1 MQLGINRRGRLAPR
15 LAPRLISTKDLTASL
30 MRKLPSPRRCF
41 TAVLIATTL
50 VSPEFGR
57 AADPQPYTVD
67 LASTDEPA
75 LDSALRASSVL
86 LTLRDK
92 APVGPFALITRARE
106 DRTRLETALTSFG
119 YYGSKIAI
127 DIAGRSIEDPA
138 LPAALDA
145 VTGDVPVAIHI
156 DKGPLYHLRRVELT
170 GHPHPVA
177 DRALKL
183 KAGDPAIAADVV
195 AAQERMLQALR
206 DDGHA
211 LAKVDTPVAVL
222 VPPATGLDVSYDV
235 QPGPRVDLGPIT
247 ITGLDSV
254 NESYVRRRLL
264 LHQGERFDP
273 RKIDKAREDLAA
285 AGVFSAV
292 TVDAPDQLDPDGQLP
307 LTLRFVERKRHV
319 LGATA
324 AYSTDLGFSAGV
336 TWSDRNLFGNAER
349 LDLGAAITQ
358 LGAGASKRPGYD
370 ITAVLTQPDIFIRD
384 LDLIYRLEGIKESL
398 DAYDRTAILGGISLR
413 RRFSPEFSITAGPQA
428 QQAKI
433 AQEGVTRDYTLLQ
446 LPITAAWDTTGP
458 EGLLD
463 ATHGLKATGSITP
476 SDSLRSP
483 GAQFV
488 ILQATGSTYFDFG
501 TSGRSVLALRAA
513 LASVQGATTF
523 ELPPDQRLYAGGSAT
538 VRGYKYQSVGPKFAD
553 NKPTGGTSLGAATIE
568 FRQRFLSSFGAAVF
582 VDGGEVS
589 SSSAPFSGNL
599 RLGAGAGIR
608 YYTPFG
614 PIRADIAIPLNK
626 QRGDDGFEI
635 YVGIG
640 QAF

>member
-1 MQLGINRRGRLAPR
+1 
-15 LAPRLISTKDLTASL
+15 
-30 MRKLPSPRRCF
+30 MRKMPAPLRVG
-41 TAVLIATTL
+41 AAALIATML

-67 LASTDEPA
+67 LPSTDEPT
-75 LDSALRASSVL
+75 LDNALRASSIL
-86 LTLRDK
+86 LTLREK

-106 DRTRLETALTSFG
+106 DRGRLEMALNSFG
-119 YYGSKIAI
+119 YYGSKISI
-127 DIAGRSIEDPA
+127 DIAGRPIDDPA
-138 LPAALDA
+138 LPSALDA
-145 VTGDVPVAIHI
+145 ATGDVTVAIRI
-156 DKGPLYHLRRVELT
+156 DKGPVYHLRRVELT
-170 GHPHPVA
+170 GHPDTVA
-177 DRALKL
+177 DQALKL
-183 KAGDPAIAADVV
+183 KPGDPAAAADVL
-195 AAQERMLQALR
+195 AAQDRMLQALR

-211 LAKVDTPVAVL
+211 LAKVDAPIAVL
-222 VPPATGLDVSYDV
+222 VPQTAGVDVSYDV
-235 QPGPRVDLGPIT
+235 QPGPHVDLGPIS
-247 ITGLDSV
+247 ITGLDRGS
-254 NESYVRRRLL
+254 EGYGRRRLL
-264 LHQGERFDP
+264 LHQGDRFDP
-273 RKIDKAREDLAA
+273 RKIDKAREDLSAVGA
-285 AGVFSAV
+285 FSAV

-307 LTLRFVERKRHV
+307 LTVRLVERKRHV
-319 LGATA
+319 LGAIA

-336 TWSDRNLFGNAER
+336 TWSHRNLFGNAER

-358 LGAGASKRPGYD
+358 LGATASTRPGYD
-370 ITAVLTQPDIFIRD
+370 VTATLTQPDILMRD

-398 DAYDRTAILGGISLR
+398 DAYDRTAVVGGVSVR
-413 RRFSPEFSITAGPQA
+413 RRFSPEFSLTAGLQA
-428 QQAKI
+428 QQAKV

-446 LPITAAWDTTGP
+446 LPSTAVYDSTGP

-463 ATHGLKATGSITP
+463 ATHGIKATGTITP
-476 SDSLRSP
+476 SDSLRAP
-483 GAQFV
+483 GAKFV

-501 TSGRSVLALRAA
+501 STGRSVLAVRAS

-553 NKPTGGTSLGAATIE
+553 NRPTGGTSLGAATVE

-582 VDGGEVS
+582 VDAGEVS
-589 SSSAPFSGNL
+589 TISTPFSGDL
-599 RLGAGAGIR
+599 RLGAGAGLR

-614 PIRADIAIPLNK
+614 PIRADIAVPLNK

>member
-1 MQLGINRRGRLAPR
+1 MFA
-15 LAPRLISTKDLTASL
+15 AA
-30 MRKLPSPRRCF
+30 
-41 TAVLIATTL
+41 LIATTL
-50 VSPEFGR
+50 VNPEFGR

-67 LASTDEPA
+67 LPSTDEPA
-75 LDSALRASSVL
+75 LDTALRASSVL
-86 LTLRDK
+86 LTLREI
-92 APVGPFALITRARE
+92 APVGPFALITRARD
-106 DRTRLETALTSFG
+106 DRGRLETALNSFG
-119 YYGSKIAI
+119 YYGSKISI
-127 DIAGRSIEDPA
+127 DIAGRSIDDPG
-138 LPAALDA
+138 LPSALDA
-145 VTGDVPVAIHI
+145 GTGNVPVAIRI
-156 DKGPLYHLRRVELT
+156 DKGPVYRLRRVELT
-170 GHPHPVA
+170 GHPDPVA
-177 DRALKL
+177 DQALKL
-183 KAGDPAIAADVV
+183 KPGDPAIAADVL
-195 AAQERMLQALR
+195 AAQGRMLEALR

-222 VPPATGLDVSYDV
+222 VPQATGLDVSYAV
-235 QPGPRVDLGPIT
+235 QPGPRVDLGPIS
-247 ITGLDSV
+247 ITGLERV

-264 LHQGERFDP
+264 VHQGERFDP
-273 RKIDKAREDLAA
+273 RNIDKAREDLAA

-292 TVDAPDQLDPDGQLP
+292 TVDAPDQLDPNGQLP
-307 LTLRFVERKRHV
+307 LTVRLVERKRHV

-336 TWSDRNLFGNAER
+336 TWSHRNLFGNAER

-358 LGAGASKRPGYD
+358 LGASSSKRPGYD
-370 ITAVLTQPDIFIRD
+370 VTATLTQPDIFIRD

-398 DAYDRTAILGGISLR
+398 DAYDRTALLGGVTLR
-413 RRFSPEFSITAGPQA
+413 RRFTQEFSLSAGLQA
-428 QQAKI
+428 QQSRVT
-433 AQEGVTRDYTLLQ
+433 QEGVTLDYTLLQ
-446 LPITAAWDTTGP
+446 LPLTAIYDTTGP
-458 EGLLD
+458 DGLLD
-463 ATHGLKATGSITP
+463 ATHGFKTTGTITP

-501 TSGRSVLALRAA
+501 SAGRSVLALRAS

-538 VRGYKYQSVGPKFAD
+538 VRGYKYQSVGPKFPD
-553 NKPTGGTSLGAATIE
+553 NRPTGGTSLGAATVE

-582 VDGGEVS
+582 VDAGEAS
-589 SSSAPFSGNL
+589 SSSAPFSGDL
-599 RLGAGAGIR
+599 RLGAGAGLR

-614 PIRADIAIPLNK
+614 PIRADIAVPLNK